1 MRDIPLKS
9 HHLGVWVSCLVMGV
23 LVIQFHMQLHA
34 ASPTGLRLYRPQTA
48 GGDTVN
54 RHDTSLPDTPQG
66 VPRTVQTG
74 VSDWRP
80 KVTPVGDPQGNYLNV
95 EFTGDGR
102 YMVWFEGG
110 GDRPNQGI
118 VWHCGVNQETGELI
132 PPDGRGFRAFEST
145 TWGRANPG
153 CDQAGPYYVGA
164 DRDGRLILVR
174 PEGPNKGRR
183 TTLPTP
189 PDPRRRAIYPTS
201 FADRAGG
208 FILFIQNEKT
218 PGAGIRMNSNAWVE
232 LQYIS
237 LDEPTRV
244 RTVERQDTPMMGFA
258 PMDVGFVRWM
268 HGRPLMTYGALSEQ
282 TGKVE
287 IRAFNAE
294 PASPQPFWLMTD
306 GHDHIDPYPIV
317 VGRDEFIFTG
327 IDASA
332 TSHIYRRP
340 AGQAA
345 DTPFTLFKTLSPE
358 GSRLTAPSL
367 AQSHE
372 PFLFNGELYTVY
384 QVNDRGR
391 NFFETTFRKPGE
403 LWLAHVSGE
412 RRQQWLIAPEIPGP
426 VSEPEPLVTP
436 QRVWIFY
443 NGPRRDAAPAP
454 EADEPPRGRGRP
466 GGRLGGRL
474 RHRPFPRGSGRG
486 GGVTALALYRAE
498 VPLGS
503 NR

>member
-1 MRDIPLKS
+1 MQDHALKS
-9 HHLGVWVSCLVMGV
+9 HHPGVWVRCLVLGV
-23 LVIQFHMQLHA
+23 LLIPLHA
-34 ASPTGLRLYRPQTA
+34 ASPA
-48 GGDTVN
+48 ANASGGSTEN
-54 RHDTSLPDTPQG
+54 MRNALLPDTSQG
-66 VPRTVQTG
+66 ASRTGQAG
-74 VSDWRP
+74 VTDWRP
-80 KVTPVGDPQGNYLNV
+80 KVTRVGNPEINYVNV

-102 YMVWFEGG
+102 YMVWFEGV

-174 PEGPNKGRR
+174 PEGPDKGRL
-183 TTLPTP
+183 TVLPTP

-201 FADRAGG
+201 FTDRAGG
-208 FILFIQNEKT
+208 FVLFIQNEKT
-218 PGAGIRMNSNAWVE
+218 PGAGVRMNNNAWVE
-232 LQYIS
+232 LQYIN

-268 HGRPLMTYGALSEQ
+268 RGRPLMTYGSLSEQ

-287 IRAFNAE
+287 IRAFNTA
-294 PASPQPFWLMTD
+294 PASPKPFWLTTD

-317 VGRDEFIFTG
+317 VGLDEFIFTG
-327 IDASA
+327 IDGSA

-345 DTPFTLFKTLSPE
+345 NTPFALFKTLSPE
-358 GSRLTAPSL
+358 GSHLTAPSL

-384 QVNDRGR
+384 QINDRGR

-403 LWLAHVSGE
+403 LWLAKLSGGQF
-412 RRQQWLIAPEIPGP
+412 QQWLIAPEVPGP

-443 NGPRRDAAPAP
+443 NSPQSNLSPPSQPDEPRRTED
-454 EADEPPRGRGRP
+454 RRGRP
-466 GGRLGGRL
+466 GGQLGERL
-474 RHRPFPRGSGRG
+474 RHRPFPRGGARG
-486 GGVTALALYRAE
+486 SVTALALYRAE